1 MRFTRPTPPARSFRL
16 LPARSLFACC
26 LFTLLVIVLAGCAT
40 TVGGTE
46 SSGAT
51 RTALPTL
58 TPTPQSPC
66 VRLVTGATP
75 FQSVSGV
82 PGLQTPSGTYISPAT
97 TSGGGVGQYTVATYT
112 LCFLGKEA
120 DIDGG
125 ILTPT
130 ATPQSTVGYLV
141 HTGWTPNNLFPDPTN
156 FAYLDYCSNSHIC
169 VNSTGSGASFTF
181 VGFDQ
186 YASHSGGYTTFQLHV
201 ATIAAPTCANDLKYY
216 SGTAKYTIYQ
226 DGNTAS
232 SSNPTYHFLM
242 PPATR
247 VSSYLGGGTM
257 GSSYAYYCSAGTQAT
272 VIAFLKLAMQNAGY
286 TISNVTASGFSGVT
300 GNSPTYQIDV
310 SVPSPSN
317 YYLRIFVPM

>member
-1 MRFTRPTPPARSFRL
+1 MRFTRPVPPTHPFR
-16 LPARSLFACC
+16 PSVSRSLFACC
-26 LFTLLVIVLAGCAT
+26 LFTLLVIVLAGCTT

-51 RTALPTL
+51 HTALPTL

-66 VRLVTGATP
+66 VQLVNGATP
-75 FQSVSGV
+75 FHSVSSV
-82 PGLQTPSGTYISPAT
+82 PGLQAPSGTYISPAA
-97 TSGGGVGQYTVATYT
+97 TSGGGAGQYTVTSYT

-125 ILTPT
+125 LLIST

-141 HTGWTPNNLFPDPTN
+141 HNGWTPNNLFPDPTN
-156 FAYLDYCSNSHIC
+156 FAYLDACSNSHVC
-169 VNSTGSGASFTF
+169 VNSSGSGAPFAF

-186 YASHSGGYTTFQLHV
+186 YASHSGGYTTVQLHV
-201 ATIAAPTCANDLKYY
+201 ATIATPTCANDPQYY
-216 SGTAKYTIYQ
+216 SGTPKYTLYNSAIP
-226 DGNTAS
+226 
-232 SSNPTYHFLM
+232 SNPVYHFLM

-247 VSSYLGGGTM
+247 VSTYLGGGTL
-257 GSSYAYYCSAGTQAT
+257 GSTYAYFCSAGSQAT
-272 VIAFLKLAMQNAGY
+272 IVAFLEQAMQNVGY
-286 TISNVTASGFSGVT
+286 AISNVTASGFSATT

-310 SVPSPSN
+310 SVQSPSN